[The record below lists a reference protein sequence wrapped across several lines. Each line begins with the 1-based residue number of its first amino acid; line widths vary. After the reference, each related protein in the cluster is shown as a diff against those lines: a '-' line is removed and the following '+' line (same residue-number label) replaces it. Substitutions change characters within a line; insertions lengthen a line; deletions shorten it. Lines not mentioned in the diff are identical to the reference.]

1 MQGNSTEVTMGK
13 IVFFLTNHRIVVTL
27 QTRFNIQSSWSW
39 IHCFLSQWIFL
50 ENFLVFFVLILL
62 TLRLPGFLG
71 GKHLVSF
78 LPLCF
83 PMLAYVGSMAMK

>member
-1 MQGNSTEVTMGK
+1 MDTL
-13 IVFFLTNHRIVVTL
+13 FLISVD
-27 QTRFNIQSSWSW
+27 FSSK
-39 IHCFLSQWIFL
+39 
-50 ENFLVFFVLILL
+50 FLVFFVLILL